1 MIPNMNVPNHR
12 TLNIMKHKLR
22 KLKRMTDPKVLGNF
36 KTPLLGNTR
45 PIRQR
50 VSKYTKDTNQLDLK
64 ATQKILYPT
73 EQCIFISIAHR
84 IFIKI

>member
-1 MIPNMNVPNHR
+1 
-12 TLNIMKHKLR
+12 MKHKLR

-84 IFIKI
+84 VFIKI